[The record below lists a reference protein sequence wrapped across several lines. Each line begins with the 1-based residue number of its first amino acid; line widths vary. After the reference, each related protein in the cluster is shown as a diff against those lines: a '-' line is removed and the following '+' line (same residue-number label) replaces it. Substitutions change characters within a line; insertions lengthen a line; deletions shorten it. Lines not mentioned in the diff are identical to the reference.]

1 MRVDAA
7 TDEITIDDI
16 PVGLSADLV
25 YLALNKPVGVLSAAS
40 DTRGR
45 KTVIDLVPPQPR
57 VFPVGRLDMDTS
69 GLLLLTN
76 DGAFANRIAHPRYEV
91 SKTYVAEVTG
101 KVTNEQTARLDSGID
116 LDDGPA
122 RVERI
127 EVRARSG
134 SRALIELVVREGR
147 NRLVRRMLAAV
158 GLDVRSLART
168 AIGPLRI
175 GSLKAGQWRQL
186 DRGEVLDLE
195 RAAKA

>member
-45 KTVIDLVPPQPR
+45 QTVIDLVPLQPR

-91 SKTYVAEVTG
+91 PKTYVAEVTG
-101 KVTNEQTARLDSGID
+101 KVTHEQTARLGLGID

-122 RVERI
+122 RAEHV
-127 EVRARSG
+127 EVRARSA
-134 SRALIELVVREGR
+134 SRALIQLVVREGR

-168 AIGPLRI
+168 AIGPLRV
-175 GSLKAGQWRQL
+175 GTLKVGEWRPL
-186 DRGEVLDLE
+186 DRAEVLDLE